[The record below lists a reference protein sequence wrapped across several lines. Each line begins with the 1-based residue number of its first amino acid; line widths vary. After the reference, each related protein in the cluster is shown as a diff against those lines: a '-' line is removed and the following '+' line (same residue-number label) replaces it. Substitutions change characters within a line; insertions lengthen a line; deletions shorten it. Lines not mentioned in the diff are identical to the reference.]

1 MYKSKPQ
8 PPEDGV
14 TVSTT
19 TELTKT
25 SAVASI
31 ILGPSNDKNN
41 IAKGEVSN
49 DYSSTVK
56 NGDESQQIAHE
67 NLKPIQDKQDI
78 SNKLFDE
85 AKTNNFIILAEE
97 QESLTF
103 KCFHCNQ
110 FCSSDIERIGHI
122 DSEHPGKLYYP
133 NPEDFEN
140 RLTR

>member
-1 MYKSKPQ
+1 MTEHKKSIENQ
-8 PPEDGV
+8 HD
-14 TVSTT
+14 
-19 TELTKT
+19 T
-25 SAVASI
+25 S
-31 ILGPSNDKNN
+31 
-41 IAKGEVSN
+41 E
-49 DYSSTVK
+49 
-56 NGDESQQIAHE
+56 
-67 NLKPIQDKQDI
+67 
-78 SNKLFDE
+78 KLFGQAE
-85 AKTNNFIILAEE
+85 TNNFIILAEE